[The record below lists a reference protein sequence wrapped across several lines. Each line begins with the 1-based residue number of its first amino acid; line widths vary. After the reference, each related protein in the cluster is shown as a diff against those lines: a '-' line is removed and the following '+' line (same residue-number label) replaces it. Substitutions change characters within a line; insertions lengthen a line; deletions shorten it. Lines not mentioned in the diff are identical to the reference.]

1 MCVYCDKL
9 GAINPASSSAS
20 PAAAAVTTS
29 YTDAID
35 WGTQVSSGQ
44 MNADGDMII
53 EYYYV
58 PAGERFG
65 FFTTETWTAYE
76 QQQVELAFD
85 TYEAILD
92 VEFVETTNE
101 ADAEFQL
108 HKIDA
113 NGLYLGV
120 MNPPGLRN
128 EGDAGFA
135 SDGTGWNDTGG
146 LEQGGFGFI
155 TLIHEF
161 GHGMGLAH
169 PHDTG
174 GGSSVLPGVSNSGD
188 TGFGDLNQGIYTT
201 MSYIDGWATNPD
213 GALNPA
219 ITSDY
224 GYQGTPMAVDVAL
237 LQDKYGANMD
247 YNTGDSVYLLP
258 DSNGAGTFYSC
269 IWDAGGTDEIRYNGS
284 DDVVIDLREATL
296 ELEEGGGGWLSYA
309 DGIYGGYTIAN
320 GVVIENATGGSGDD
334 AIVGNAA
341 DNVLTG
347 GAGADTFIFVEG
359 QGGYDVITDYERGVD
374 RFDFSDYG
382 VFRVFRNL
390 EVDATAD
397 GLELSFF
404 DQTILL
410 EGFGRGETGATEYTA

>member
-20 PAAAAVTTS
+20 PALAAVTTS

-101 ADAEFQL
+101 ADAEFRA

-258 DSNGAGTFYSC
+258 DSNGA
-269 IWDAGGTDEIRYNGS
+269 
-284 DDVVIDLREATL
+284 
-296 ELEEGGGGWLSYA
+296 
-309 DGIYGGYTIAN
+309 
-320 GVVIENATGGSGDD
+320 
-334 AIVGNAA
+334 
-341 DNVLTG
+341 
-347 GAGADTFIFVEG
+347 
-359 QGGYDVITDYERGVD
+359 
-374 RFDFSDYG
+374 
-382 VFRVFRNL
+382 
-390 EVDATAD
+390 
-397 GLELSFF
+397 
-404 DQTILL
+404 
-410 EGFGRGETGATEYTA
+410 